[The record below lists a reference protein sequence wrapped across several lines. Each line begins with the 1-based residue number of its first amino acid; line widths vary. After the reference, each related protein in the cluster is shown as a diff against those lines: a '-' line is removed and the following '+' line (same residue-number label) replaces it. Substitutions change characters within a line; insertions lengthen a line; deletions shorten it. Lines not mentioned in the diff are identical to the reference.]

1 MKRSNRLVLL
11 IGALLAVVAFVGIVL
26 LANPNGGGPGASAS
40 PTPPTTAT
48 VVKAQVNM
56 AAGTTVTA
64 EMVTLSTVAIEAVN
78 GNSLRDTGLA
88 IGQTVRRPVTAGA
101 QLTADYFID
110 LGSPNNVTDALPK
123 GLRAIGV
130 QVSQLTGVGTLIHT
144 GDTVDAIISIKI
156 QNFSSGNAPSPIGA
170 PQPTVKMILQNVKVI
185 GTIIGTV
192 GAAPVAAS
200 QAPAAS
206 GAPTPVPVQPGVT
219 LNGQLELV
227 ILAVTADQAEALRY
241 TQLYDDPTADGISL
255 VLRSPQDYIATD
267 ANGSPIPGASP
278 VVPPIEKT
286 DGMIL
291 KILIDKYG
299 VLPPGL
305 Q

>member
-26 LANPNGGGPGASAS
+26 LANPSGSSTASPS

-48 VVKAQVNM
+48 VVKATVNM
-56 AAGTTVTA
+56 AAGTTITA
-64 EMVTLSTVAIEAVN
+64 DMVTLSTVAIEAVN

-101 QLTADYFID
+101 QLTIDYFFD
-110 LGSPNNVTDALPK
+110 TGSPNNVTDGLPK

-144 GDTVDAIISIKI
+144 GDYVDAIISIKI
-156 QNFSSGNAPSPIGA
+156 QNFSSGNAPSPIGS
-170 PQPTVKMILQNVKVI
+170 PQPTVKMIIQNVKVI
-185 GTIIGTV
+185 ATIISTV
-192 GAAPVAAS
+192 DTAPVAAS
-200 QAPAAS
+200 AAPAAS

-219 LNGQLELV
+219 LNGQQELV
-227 ILAVTADQAEALRY
+227 VLAVTANQAEALRY

-278 VVPPIEKT
+278 LVPPIEKT